1 MSDKKYYNLN
11 KSKISG
17 FDDKKRKYN
26 EPIHYGTYKHVK
38 TSLKQL
44 ILGENFRRN
53 IFLRAKGF
61 KILKLKTTWGLIHIL
76 THKPTSK

>member
-1 MSDKKYYNLN
+1 MV
-11 KSKISG
+11 

-44 ILGENFRRN
+44 ILGENFKEMFYYNSQRV
-53 IFLRAKGF
+53 
-61 KILKLKTTWGLIHIL
+61 LI
-76 THKPTSK
+76 